1 MKAFTRVTAVVFVA
15 LGVLIIFGGIIF
27 AVSGLGQQNDAAQAA
42 YSLMPDLS
50 GLVILMRFFGGGII
64 SLQGFFLAAIGQG
77 LWLLVDIS
85 NNTEKTSM
93 YLGSLTRRNKQ

>member
-1 MKAFTRVTAVVFVA
+1 MKAFTRVTAIVFVV
-15 LGVLIIFGGIIF
+15 LGILIILGGIIF
-27 AVSGLGQQNDAAQAA
+27 ALSGIGQETDTDQSA

-50 GLVILMRFFGGGII
+50 GLVILARLFGGGVI

-85 NNTEKTSM
+85 NNTERTSA
-93 YLGSLTRRNKQ
+93 YLGSLTRRNK